1 MNFVEKKLLN
11 RILDFF
17 SILKILLG
25 YQKTISGLF
34 LLKILVFFLPLIHML
49 VRKTFLVLPCP
60 SSNDLRINSRI
71 L

>member
-17 SILKILLG
+17 SILKILFG

-34 LLKILVFFLPLIHML
+34 LLKILVFVFAFNSYASAQNIS
-49 VRKTFLVLPCP
+49 RP
-60 SSNDLRINSRI
+60 SLSVVE
-71 L
+71 